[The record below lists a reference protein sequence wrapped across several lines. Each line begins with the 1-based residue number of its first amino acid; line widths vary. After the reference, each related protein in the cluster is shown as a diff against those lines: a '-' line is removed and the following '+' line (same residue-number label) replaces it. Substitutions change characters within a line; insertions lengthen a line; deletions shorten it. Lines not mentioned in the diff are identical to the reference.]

1 VVGDN
6 LSKFLLDVLGVLGL
20 AADTGQDGS
29 GLLELSLDDEV
40 SWGFWEDE
48 ESSREDDGRD
58 ELDGDRDTIGA
69 RIQSVLGGVVDAGSN
84 HEPNGDGE
92 LISSNNGTTDLARSD
107 L

>member
-1 VVGDN
+1 MVGNN

-20 AADTGQDGS
+20 AADTRQDGS

-48 ESSREDDGRD
+48 EPSRENDGRD
-58 ELDGDRDTIGA
+58 ELDGDRDAVGA
-69 RIQSVLGGVVDAGSN
+69 RIQSVLGRVVDARGN

-92 LISSNNGTTDLARSD
+92 LISSNNGTTDLAGSD